1 MVVHYHSQDKNGLA
15 DTILDAGSPLNRQI
29 NTYMKIRDI
38 IGEAA
43 GVGLVVP
50 GVNMPAG
57 MHQDEIRRQA
67 RKFKFDVDK
76 NGRPPVAKTNGS
88 DVFAKK

>member
-1 MVVHYHSQDKNGLA
+1 
-15 DTILDAGSPLNRQI
+15 
-29 NTYMKIRDI
+29 MKIRDI

-57 MHQDEIRRQA
+57 MHPDEIRRQA
-67 RKFKFDVDK
+67 KKFRLKVSKD
-76 NGRPPVAKTNGS
+76 GRPPVAKTDGS
-88 DVFAKK
+88 DVFTKK

>member
-1 MVVHYHSQDKNGLA
+1 M
-15 DTILDAGSPLNRQI
+15 R
-29 NTYMKIRDI
+29 IRDI

-57 MHQDEIRRQA
+57 MHRDEIRRQA
-67 RKFKFDVDK
+67 KKFRLKVSRD
-76 NGRPPVAKTNGS
+76 GRPPVSITNVS
-88 DVFAKK
+88 DDSSKR

>member
-1 MVVHYHSQDKNGLA
+1 
-15 DTILDAGSPLNRQI
+15 
-29 NTYMKIRDI
+29 MKIRDI

-57 MHQDEIRRQA
+57 MHRDEIRRQA
-67 RKFKFDVDK
+67 KKFKLRVDK
-76 NGRPPVAKTNGS
+76 NGRPPVAKTDGS
-88 DVFAKK
+88 DVFKKSQKK